1 MKELHPELHKEK
13 MDMTK
18 SHEGKKKAGVLNL
31 KKLSHNASSMK
42 SIFQDTEEDVIS
54 DDSDIEELQSNFEAD
69 KLEDFPAVQKQKND
83 SQHAEAFDV
92 AKTDKA
98 IILKPEQP
106 NEAVSRQIF
115 PAESSTGTSKYT
127 DSNMLCERC
136 MNCECRKNTLQGD
149 QLYLLLISLKY
160 FWYFAFSK

>member
-1 MKELHPELHKEK
+1 MRF
-13 MDMTK
+13 K
-18 SHEGKKKAGVLNL
+18 SK
-31 KKLSHNASSMK
+31 
-42 SIFQDTEEDVIS
+42 
-54 DDSDIEELQSNFEAD
+54 
-69 KLEDFPAVQKQKND
+69 KND

-98 IILKPEQP
+98 ILKPVQP
-106 NEAVSRQIF
+106 NEAAYRQIF

-149 QLYLLLISLKY
+149 QLYLFL
-160 FWYFAFSK
+160 